1 MAITDDPELLTLDE
15 ARALF
20 EHEPP
25 SRRWLSI
32 MARKV
37 GSYVKIGRRAYIA
50 SDIVVRIREWQNA
63 HGGEKAKKAPAPS
76 FSPSP
81 CASTAPSSA
90 SGKNKAQDAIRRLTR
105 KNSLTN

>member
-1 MAITDDPELLTLDE
+1 MITDDIKLLTLDE

-20 EHEPP
+20 GPEPP

-63 HGGEKAKKAPAPS
+63 HGAERANKASGTS

-81 CASTAPSSA
+81 YENTVPSSGDGVSTAL
-90 SGKNKAQDAIRRLTR
+90 DALESLTR
-105 KNSLTN
+105 KR